1 MWYTGPHQ
9 LTEANMAIK
18 NLQFIVTVG
27 VDVPDDWE
35 CPTAGTDVIQGEL
48 VSVVDLNARSHAIM
62 LEAKGI
68 VSIAAEFETITD

>member
-1 MWYTGPHQ
+1 
-9 LTEANMAIK
+9 MALK
-18 NLQFIVTVG
+18 HLQFIVTVA

-48 VSVVDLNARSHAIM
+48 VSVIDLNARSHAIM

>member
-1 MWYTGPHQ
+1 
-9 LTEANMAIK
+9 MAIK
-18 NLQFIVTVG
+18 NLQFIVTIG

-35 CPTAGTDVIQGEL
+35 CPTVATDVIQGEL
-48 VSVVDLNARSHAIM
+48 VSVVDLNARSHATM

>member
-1 MWYTGPHQ
+1 
-9 LTEANMAIK
+9 MAIK
-18 NLQFIVTVG
+18 NLQFIVTIG

-35 CPTAGTDVIQGEL
+35 CPTIATDVIQGEL
-48 VSVVDLNARSHAIM
+48 VSVVDLNARSHAIA

>member
-1 MWYTGPHQ
+1 
-9 LTEANMAIK
+9 MAIK

-35 CPTAGTDVIQGEL
+35 CPTAATDVIQGEL
-48 VSVVDLNARSHAIM
+48 ASVIDLNARSHAIM

-68 VSIAAEFETITD
+68 VSIFAEFETITD